1 MGHFP
6 YDAVVFDLDGTL
18 FDAEEG
24 IVSSVVKAMKEMGLE
39 IPQGAQLRQVVG
51 PPLRYSF
58 HDLLNVPSERLDEA
72 ADRYAHIFRSEGMYR
87 YSVYPGIRTMLR
99 VLKENGIYVAL
110 ASSKPRD
117 LCEHILRH
125 YGLRHFFDRVIGET
139 DSHAKL
145 GKPEMIRRALPEHYE
160 RAAMVGDRLYTDIAC
175 AVNAGIDSVFV
186 LSGEGTRDDIERD
199 GIRPTWVY
207 DDINAVFRAWEETP

>member
-58 HDLLNVPSERLDEA
+58 HDLRNDWTKLPTA
-72 ADRYAHIFRSEGMYR
+72 TPIF
-87 YSVYPGIRTMLR
+87 SV
-99 VLKENGIYVAL
+99 
-110 ASSKPRD
+110 
-117 LCEHILRH
+117 
-125 YGLRHFFDRVIGET
+125 
-139 DSHAKL
+139 
-145 GKPEMIRRALPEHYE
+145 RRACTAIPFIPASA
-160 RAAMVGDRLYTDIAC
+160 RCSA
-175 AVNAGIDSVFV
+175 S
-186 LSGEGTRDDIERD
+186 
-199 GIRPTWVY
+199 
-207 DDINAVFRAWEETP
+207 

>member
-72 ADRYAHIFRSEGMYR
+72 AATPIF
-87 YSVYPGIRTMLR
+87 SV
-99 VLKENGIYVAL
+99 
-110 ASSKPRD
+110 
-117 LCEHILRH
+117 
-125 YGLRHFFDRVIGET
+125 
-139 DSHAKL
+139 
-145 GKPEMIRRALPEHYE
+145 RRACTAIPFIQASA
-160 RAAMVGDRLYTDIAC
+160 RCSA
-175 AVNAGIDSVFV
+175 S
-186 LSGEGTRDDIERD
+186 
-199 GIRPTWVY
+199 
-207 DDINAVFRAWEETP
+207 

>member
-110 ASSKPRD
+110 ASST
-117 LCEHILRH
+117 
-125 YGLRHFFDRVIGET
+125 VI
-139 DSHAKL
+139 
-145 GKPEMIRRALPEHYE
+145 
-160 RAAMVGDRLYTDIAC
+160 C
-175 AVNAGIDSVFV
+175 ANASCVITASGTFSTGSSVKR
-186 LSGEGTRDDIERD
+186 T
-199 GIRPTWVY
+199 
-207 DDINAVFRAWEETP
+207 ATPSWASRK